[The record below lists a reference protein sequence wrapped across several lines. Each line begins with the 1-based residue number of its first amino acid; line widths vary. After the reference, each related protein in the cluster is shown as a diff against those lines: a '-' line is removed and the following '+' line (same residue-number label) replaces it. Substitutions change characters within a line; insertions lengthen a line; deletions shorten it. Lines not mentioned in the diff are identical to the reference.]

1 MVLMTFY
8 ALTSGHSG
16 NNQYPGKQ
24 AVYGRGS
31 FIPVARGMSAL
42 VAKGL
47 EITANS
53 RAAVLAGNINVI
65 ICFVFDA
72 VFLNTVPSVLG
83 IAGTLVILFSIGS
96 LD

>member
-24 AVYGRGS
+24 A
-31 FIPVARGMSAL
+31 AL